1 MKAIH
6 YTAFG
11 NSSVL
16 QLVQVN
22 MPTFA
27 DDEILVKVI
36 ATTVNPFDIKIRIGS
51 MQKTMPVQLPY
62 VPGSDV
68 SGIVE
73 AVGKN
78 VKRIQPGDR
87 VFATGSGG
95 TYAEYTVL
103 KENRVA
109 LIPANISAN
118 EAAALAVPL
127 TTSNTLLIETGHV
140 QAGQRIL
147 VHGAAGAVGSALVQ
161 MAKALGCYV
170 IGTASGKGVDQIKAL
185 GINEA
190 IDYKTQDFTK
200 LVKNVDLVADLVGGE
215 TQVKSFEVL
224 KKGGKLLS
232 IVMPPS
238 SEMAE
243 KYGVEAKFIVS
254 TPTLEKLEFGVK
266 MVETGE
272 IKAYIAKTMKLEQA
286 AEAQDMISNG
296 GINGKIVLEV
306 STP

>member
-22 MPTFA
+22 MPTCA

-73 AVGKN
+73 AVGKK

>member
-16 QLVQVN
+16 QVVQVN
-22 MPTFA
+22 IPTFA

-36 ATTVNPFDIKIRIGS
+36 ATTVNPLDIKIRTGS

-68 SGIVE
+68 SGVVE
-73 AVGKN
+73 AVGKK
-78 VKRIQPGDR
+78 VKRIQTGDR

-103 KENRVA
+103 KENRAA

-127 TTSNTLLIETGHV
+127 TTSNTLLIETGHA

-185 GINEA
+185 GIDEA

-232 IVMPPS
+232 IVTPPS

-243 KYGVEAKFIVS
+243 KYGVEAKFIIS
-254 TPTLEKLEFGVK
+254 TPTLEKLKFGVK
-266 MVETGE
+266 MVETGK
-272 IKAYIAKTMKLEQA
+272 IKAHIAKTMKLEQA

-296 GINGKIVLEV
+296 GINGKIVLAV

>member
-22 MPTFA
+22 IPTFA

-147 VHGAAGAVGSALVQ
+147 VHGAAGAVGSVLVQ

-215 TQVKSFEVL
+215 TQVKSYELL

-266 MVETGE
+266 MVETGK